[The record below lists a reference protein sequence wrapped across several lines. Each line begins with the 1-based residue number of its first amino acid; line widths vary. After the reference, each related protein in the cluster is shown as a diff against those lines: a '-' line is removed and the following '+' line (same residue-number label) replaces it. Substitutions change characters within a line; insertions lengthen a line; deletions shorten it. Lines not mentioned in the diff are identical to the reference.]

1 LQIPCEI
8 SSQGIFLLKNMT
20 NKDVILK
27 SVQFIES
34 NLKTEIDVFKVS
46 REVCYSLYHFIR
58 LFQSVTGYS
67 PKNYIQQ
74 RRLAEAVYELRNTDK
89 KIADIAYDFQF
100 GSHES
105 FSRAF
110 RKQFNVN
117 PSEIRNGYSLSVLPL
132 VAPITADYIYQSDK
146 VRCIP
151 PELVELSETTLVGI
165 SFFISDDTE
174 ITDLSKEWA
183 RFTNEIQTV
192 KNRTTPERYYQVQ
205 YWSENQEIGGMF
217 FFTGVEVT
225 EVTDLNQLFVVKTI
239 PKGKYLR
246 FIHKG
251 LSNKVGYTYKYIYT
265 QFLPDTEYKLTKPFN
280 FEYYGERYKGA
291 CNEQSESDIFIPVG

>member
-1 LQIPCEI
+1 
-8 SSQGIFLLKNMT
+8 MT
-20 NKDVILK
+20 NKDVVLK
-27 SVQFIES
+27 AVTYIES

-74 RRLAEAVYELRNTDK
+74 RRLTEAVHDLRNTDK
-89 KIADIAYDFQF
+89 KIVDIAYDFQF

-110 RKQFNVN
+110 RKQFNIN

-132 VAPITADYIYQSDK
+132 VTPITADYIYQSDK

-151 PELVELSETTLVGI
+151 PELVELPETTLVGI

-183 RFTNEIQTV
+183 RFINEIQTV
-192 KNRTTPERYYQVQ
+192 RNKTTPERYYQVQ
-205 YWSENQEIGGMF
+205 YWSENQEIGGLF
-217 FFTGVEVT
+217 FFTGVEVI
-225 EVTDLNQLFVVKTI
+225 EAIDLNPLFVVKTI

-251 LSNKVGYTYKYIYT
+251 LSNKVGYTYKFIYN
-265 QFLPDTEYKLTKPFN
+265 QFLPDTEYKLTKPLN
-280 FEYYGERYKGA
+280 FEFYGERYKGP
-291 CNEQSESDIFIPVG
+291 CNEQSESDIFIPVE